1 MIRQTILTIL
11 AVAAFATSAH
21 ADIISTSDSH
31 FILRHEGTTTLT
43 PDAAWDRLVNPASWW
58 HPDHTYSGDAGNLS
72 LELTPGGL
80 WREDWDG
87 GAVAHGT
94 IVFVDTGKTLR
105 LEAPF
110 GPLQG
115 IGAFVIWTISLEAAD
130 GGTRIVFEE
139 SAIGPPAGDYA
150 ELAKAVDFVKGEAMR
165 RLTGAD
171 GSQSP

>member
-1 MIRQTILTIL
+1 MIRFLTLTMICAL
-11 AVAAFATSAH
+11 AMSAPVR
-21 ADIISTSDSH
+21 AELVSASDGY
-31 FILRHEGTTTLT
+31 FMLRHEGTSSLS
-43 PDAAWDRLVNPASWW
+43 PAATWERLVNPASWW

-72 LELTPGGL
+72 LDLKAGGL
-80 WREDWDG
+80 WYEQWDG
-87 GAVAHGT
+87 GSVTHGT
-94 IVFVDTGKTLR
+94 VVYVDTGKTLR

-115 IGAFVIWTISLEAAD
+115 IGAYVIWTISLEPIA

-171 GSQSP
+171 GS